1 MKDLALDTLI
11 NIPLI
16 NLWLFVFYFFMK
28 SHYWKRVILY
38 TNFLLLLIFAMPI
51 TSTFLKK
58 PLYFDSQKMFL
69 KQESPKYVLILSA
82 GIYNDGYGK
91 WYPSSESIR
100 RVQFGNFLSK
110 KYSIPMVLSG
120 GGVHKIKE
128 ADILANYF
136 KYDFEIIENKSL
148 NTFESAMHLKNYKE
162 IKDASFLLATNPNH
176 HLRTILVFKKQNIE
190 IILPNEYVK
199 NKRRVNYSM
208 IPNKRAVSE
217 FNSVVYEYLGL
228 LWYFLNGRI

>member
-16 NLWLFVFYFFMK
+16 NLWIFVFYFFIK

-38 TNFLLLLIFAMPI
+38 TNFLLLLICAMPI

-58 PLYFDSQKMFL
+58 PLYFDSQKMSL

-91 WYPSSESIR
+91 WHPSSESIR

-120 GGVHKIKE
+120 GGVYKIKE
-128 ADILANYF
+128 ADILAGYF
-136 KYDFEIIENKSL
+136 EYDFHIIENKSS
-148 NTFESAMHLKNYKE
+148 NTFESAISLKNYKE
-162 IKDASFLLATNPNH
+162 IKDAYFLLATNPDH
-176 HLRTILVFKKQNIE
+176 HLRSILVFKKQNIK
-190 IILPNEYVK
+190 IILPDEYVK
-199 NKRRVNYSM
+199 NKRRADYS
-208 IPNKRAVSE
+208 IVPNRRAIGE
-217 FNSVVYEYLGL
+217 FNSAVYEYLGL

>member
-11 NIPLI
+11 SIPLI
-16 NLWLFVFYFFMK
+16 NLWIFVFYFFIK
-28 SHYWKRVILY
+28 SHNWKRIILY
-38 TNFLLLLIFAMPI
+38 INFLLLLVCSMPL

-58 PLYFDSQKMFL
+58 PLYFDSQKMSL
-69 KQESPKYVLILSA
+69 KQENPKYVLILTA
-82 GIYNDGYGK
+82 GIYNDNYGK

-128 ADILANYF
+128 TDILADYF
-136 KYDFEIIENKSL
+136 EYNFHIIENKSS
-148 NTFESAMHLKNYKE
+148 NTFESAIFLKNYKE

-176 HLRTILVFKKQNIE
+176 HLRTILVFKKQNIKV
-190 IILPNEYVK
+190 ILPDEYVK
-199 NKRRVNYSM
+199 NKRRVDYS
-208 IPNKRAVSE
+208 IVPNRRAISE
-217 FNSVVYEYLGL
+217 FNSLVYEYIGL
-228 LWYFLNGRI
+228 LWYFFNGRI